1 MQAGF
6 PDSRP
11 RDGKSGFSLSPGH
24 EEKLAQRVRWAQE
37 DGVDVGYIFDSQKH
51 QQTIL
56 NFMTADGK
64 KSKAAA
70 KKAAKKKTK
79 PQPAKLKS
87 RVWHKARRP

>member
-11 RDGKSGFSLSPGH
+11 RDEKSGFSLSPGH

-37 DGVDVGYIFDSQKH
+37 DGAGAGYIFDSQKR
-51 QQTIL
+51 QQAIL
-56 NFMTADGK
+56 NFMAAGRK

-70 KKAAKKKTK
+70 KAAKKKAK
-79 PQPAKLKS
+79 PQPVKLKP
-87 RVWHKARRP
+87 RVWHKIKRL